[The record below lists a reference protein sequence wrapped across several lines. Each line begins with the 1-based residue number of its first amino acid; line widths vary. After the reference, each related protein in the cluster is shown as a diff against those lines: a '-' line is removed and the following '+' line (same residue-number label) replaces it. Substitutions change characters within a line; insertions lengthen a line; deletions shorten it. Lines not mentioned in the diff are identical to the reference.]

1 MRLTSLLG
9 MRLEPLAAYQASA
22 YRATILDNGRV
33 YLCKQALH
41 SYVTHVQPFEGMLSN
56 PTSRRPGTLLI
67 ENACNILLD
76 SSLPCDLTQVLE
88 SPDACCPKSS
98 ESRTLPSGAWQGY
111 KWTAPSKVPPD
122 PVGPWRCALH

>member
-56 PTSRRPGTLLI
+56 PKATRLQGDPAPCSSKT
-67 ENACNILLD
+67 CDILLD
-76 SSLPCDLTQVLE
+76 SSLPCDLAQVLE
-88 SPDACCPKSS
+88 SPDTCCPKSS
-98 ESRTLPSGAWQGY
+98 DSRTLPSGAWQGY
-111 KWTAPSKVPPD
+111 KWTVPSKC
-122 PVGPWRCALH
+122 RLIQ